1 MCRILTHGLPCPAL
15 AVQVP
20 PLNAPPGLGI
30 SPGRIKG
37 SRGHPWKQPLGASVP
52 TFQVRHQPDPGS
64 PIPRPS
70 GPSGMGQAG
79 SPGAPDLPPG
89 VATQEGRCQG
99 VPQWEPRLRATL
111 SSRQM
116 GVPSRECI
124 QEAMPGDQGSG
135 GVTALR
141 PALVALSVCPPLA
154 PASQMVT
161 WTQMSSSSLPEAGGH
176 LPAVVTSQ
184 RSLKG
189 PSTGSGCCLGGR
201 GTGPVSL
208 LLH

>member
-1 MCRILTHGLPCPAL
+1 MGRKEGTGSQAAWAGAPATAAAERVGLGWQMRQGALCPDLSQSSRGPGPSGCCGWGLSPAGSGAATGKGHILTHGLPCPAL

-20 PLNAPPGLGI
+20 PLNAPLGLGI

-70 GPSGMGQAG
+70 GSSGMGQAG

-135 GVTALR
+135 G
-141 PALVALSVCPPLA
+141 SPP
-154 PASQMVT
+154 
-161 WTQMSSSSLPEAGGH
+161 
-176 LPAVVTSQ
+176 
-184 RSLKG
+184 
-189 PSTGSGCCLGGR
+189 
-201 GTGPVSL
+201 
-208 LLH
+208 